1 MTTITPQNANE
12 RVGRPGQGM
21 TVALFITCINDVMF
35 PRTGQAV
42 TSLLERLGC
51 TVEFPYE
58 QTCCGQITT
67 NTGYFDET
75 VPMIRS
81 YVDAFSDYDY
91 VVAPSGSCVAA
102 VRDQHTMIAEH
113 IGDKGLERA
122 AAQTSK
128 RTYDLPEFLV
138 DVLGVTDVGA
148 YFPHSVT
155 YHPSCHGRRLIHLGD
170 RPLKLLQNVRG
181 MTLVDLP
188 AEEQCCG
195 FGGTFSVKNP
205 DVSAAMAADK
215 ARHVRE
221 TGAEYVVAGDNSCL
235 LNIGGVLS
243 RQNSGVKPI
252 HLAEILANTEED

>member
-1 MTTITPQNANE
+1 MTTITPQNAAE
-12 RVGRPGQGM
+12 KVGRPGQGM

-122 AAQTSK
+122 AAQTLS
-128 RTYDLPEFLV
+128 
-138 DVLGVTDVGA
+138 
-148 YFPHSVT
+148 
-155 YHPSCHGRRLIHLGD
+155 LIH
-170 RPLKLLQNVRG
+170 
-181 MTLVDLP
+181 
-188 AEEQCCG
+188 
-195 FGGTFSVKNP
+195 
-205 DVSAAMAADK
+205 
-215 ARHVRE
+215 
-221 TGAEYVVAGDNSCL
+221 
-235 LNIGGVLS
+235 I
-243 RQNSGVKPI
+243 
-252 HLAEILANTEED
+252 

>member
-1 MTTITPQNANE
+1 MTTITPQNAAE
-12 RVGRPGQGM
+12 KVGRPGQGM

-148 YFPHSVT
+148 YFPHSVLPPVMSWT
-155 YHPSCHGRRLIHLGD
+155 PSHPPGRPTTQTAPER
-170 RPLKLLQNVRG
+170 
-181 MTLVDLP
+181 
-188 AEEQCCG
+188 
-195 FGGTFSVKNP
+195 
-205 DVSAAMAADK
+205 
-215 ARHVRE
+215 ARHDPGGPARRGAVLRFRRYVQHQEPRCQRRHGGRQGPPRARDRRRVR
-221 TGAEYVVAGDNSCL
+221 
-235 LNIGGVLS
+235 
-243 RQNSGVKPI
+243 RRR
-252 HLAEILANTEED
+252 